1 VSTSPPVNTLPPVSP
16 PVGLSITV
24 TTNHSH
30 YALGQ
35 NVQMSVTAT
44 NNTNHNI
51 TVWVGPNSNVF
62 TITRNGKVVWR
73 SNSGPQPLYPSVA
86 KVIAPGQ
93 SLTLTAVWK
102 AALNGT
108 FVVSN
113 QMAPSGPTATFTVG
127 PVLPPVNP
135 PGGGGN
141 LPPTGVA

>member
-1 VSTSPPVNTLPPVSP
+1 VSSPPVNTLPPVSP
-16 PVGLSITV
+16 PVGLSISV

-44 NNTNHNI
+44 NNSNHNI

-62 TITRNGKVVWR
+62 TITKNGKVVWR
-73 SNSGPQPLYPSVA
+73 SNSGLQPLYTVA

-102 AALNGT
+102 ATLNGT
-108 FVVSN
+108 LVVSN

-127 PVLPPVNP
+127 TLPPVSK
-135 PGGGGN
+135 PGGGGS
-141 LPPTGVA
+141 LPPTGMA